1 MAARGRRIKGQHWL
15 FCAWN
20 ACTRRGKV
28 AEDAGIKK
36 QAKAMRCLSFV
47 ALRIPPP
54 PWNATFFLAEAFLFH
69 CESYTGLEGL
79 EGS

>member
-36 QAKAMRCLSFV
+36 QAKAM
-47 ALRIPPP
+47 PPP